1 MPQLEI
7 STFPSQIFWLV
18 VSFLILYIIM
28 AKVIVPRISS
38 VIKNR
43 ENEIKNNIHIS
54 EQLYRDTEI
63 INDEIEKIKNDT
75 ETEVR
80 EIINNL
86 RININKK
93 INENN
98 QILKNKLEKKLEKD
112 EKNIFKKKE
121 KVLKEINKIAFNLSQ
136 EIIKKISN
144 NKNVKKNK
152 LKQIIKNNLKNIRN
166 ESS

>member
-75 ETEVR
+75 ETEAR

-86 RININKK
+86 KININKK

>member
-75 ETEVR
+75 ETEAR
-80 EIINNL
+80 EIISNL

>member
-43 ENEIKNNIHIS
+43 ENEIKNNIDIS

-75 ETEVR
+75 ETEAR

-121 KVLKEINKIAFNLSQ
+121 KVLKEIDKIAFNLSQ

>member
-63 INDEIEKIKNDT
+63 INDEIEKIKNDK
-75 ETEVR
+75 ETEAR

>member
-75 ETEVR
+75 ETEAR
-80 EIINNL
+80 EIIKNL
-86 RININKK
+86 KININKK

>member
-54 EQLYRDTEI
+54 EQLCALCHFV
-63 INDEIEKIKNDT
+63 NDT
-75 ETEVR
+75 YT
-80 EIINNL
+80 
-86 RININKK
+86 K
-93 INENN
+93 
-98 QILKNKLEKKLEKD
+98 
-112 EKNIFKKKE
+112 F
-121 KVLKEINKIAFNLSQ
+121 
-136 EIIKKISN
+136 
-144 NKNVKKNK
+144 
-152 LKQIIKNNLKNIRN
+152 
-166 ESS
+166 

>member
-75 ETEVR
+75 ETEAR

-136 EIIKKISN
+136 
-144 NKNVKKNK
+144 
-152 LKQIIKNNLKNIRN
+152 
-166 ESS
+166 

>member
-54 EQLYRDTEI
+54 SLFAQDNLWSGVAQSQHTQGACAVRGNSYNTRPAASTSQFGLGSGFCMIWDFTCGYHLY
-63 INDEIEKIKNDT
+63 
-75 ETEVR
+75 
-80 EIINNL
+80 L
-86 RININKK
+86 HH
-93 INENN
+93 
-98 QILKNKLEKKLEKD
+98 
-112 EKNIFKKKE
+112 
-121 KVLKEINKIAFNLSQ
+121 
-136 EIIKKISN
+136 
-144 NKNVKKNK
+144 
-152 LKQIIKNNLKNIRN
+152 
-166 ESS
+166 

>member
-75 ETEVR
+75 ETEAR

-98 QILKNKLEKKLEKD
+98 QILKNKLKKKLEKD

>member
-75 ETEVR
+75 ETEAR

-86 RININKK
+86 KININKK

-136 EIIKKISN
+136 EIIKKVSN